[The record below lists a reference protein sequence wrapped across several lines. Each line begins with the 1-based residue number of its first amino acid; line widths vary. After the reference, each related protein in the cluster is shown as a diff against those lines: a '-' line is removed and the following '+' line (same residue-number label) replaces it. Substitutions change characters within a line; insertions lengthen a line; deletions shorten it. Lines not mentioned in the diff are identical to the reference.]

1 MPRPSHQVTESISL
15 KSPAECSDAEL
26 AAFESRLIESGETA
40 SPALPERLRRAERLA
55 FVQDAAGHLAAIGAL
70 KRPKPEHCA
79 GVFKRAAV
87 PASPDTFSLE
97 LGWLAGA
104 GEALSRIVAALG
116 ADAGARPVFIIIR
129 TDETALRAILEQHGF
144 QVAGMPYASPRGA
157 YSNQVC
163 IRA

>member
-1 MPRPSHQVTESISL
+1 MPRTSYQMTESLSL

-26 AAFESRLIESGETA
+26 AAFESRLIESGESA
-40 SPALPERLRRAERLA
+40 SPALPERIRRAERLA
-55 FVQDAAGHLAAIGAL
+55 FAHDAAGHLTAIGAL

-87 PASPDTFSLE
+87 QASPDSFSLE

-104 GEALSRIVAALG
+104 DDALSRIVAALA
-116 ADAGARPVFIIIR
+116 ADAGARPVFIIVR

-144 QVAGMPYASPRGA
+144 RAAGAPYTSPRGT